1 MRLAFLIAACVVS
14 AYATGRPTKEPQ
26 HTTNSAS
33 PQHPAKS
40 VPTKAPP
47 QHRKKAPLLDGGG
60 KIISDEYIVVFKED
74 ASEEIG

>member
-14 AYATGRPTKEPQ
+14 AYATGPTKEPQ
-26 HTTNSAS
+26 HTTKSAT

-40 VPTKAPP
+40 VPTTAAP
-47 QHRKKAPLLDGGG
+47 QHPKKAPLLDGGG

-74 ASEEIG
+74 TSEETG